1 MDRTR
6 CSKKTSS
13 RTGHL
18 GLDLV
23 KFHPCVWQAIHSK
36 CIAIWIFF
44 FLLKNCLY
52 YSLDIFGRRK
62 LCMHCMAAQLIDKL
76 KIFRW
81 LSLETGLSL
90 AVEQFNIY
98 ENFASFV
105 VEKVPLPLETKGTL
119 TCRKPSEDHANY
131 FNIKSTK
138 ARFIFAWWKWEG
150 KFLGGRSTYFYAE
163 TKQQFTHLITWLLV
177 LQIVKRRREKYWTV
191 LKVRNTVPFLVTIN
205 LFKNYRTMTISIKLR
220 EKN

>member
-1 MDRTR
+1 
-6 CSKKTSS
+6 
-13 RTGHL
+13 
-18 GLDLV
+18 
-23 KFHPCVWQAIHSK
+23 
-36 CIAIWIFF
+36 
-44 FLLKNCLY
+44 
-52 YSLDIFGRRK
+52 
-62 LCMHCMAAQLIDKL
+62 MHCMAAQLIDKL